1 MPCAYFT
8 TELWAPCLPAKQVV
22 RPRGIEPRTSCV
34 SCKRST
40 TELWVL
46 LFYLTF
52 IFPSCEDRLT
62 ISHENG
68 SIWADISH
76 LTIRRLDDEILLRS
90 RRFSG
95 SLGRSFRR
103 RVRQV
108 SAALPQYSTA
118 VSFFR
123 ILLGE
128 PERQHRRLLP

>member
-1 MPCAYFT
+1 MGNGTRSSRQGKPDRSG
-8 TELWAPCLPAKQVV
+8 LV

-40 TELWVL
+40 TELWAL
-46 LFYLTF
+46 IFYLTF
-52 IFPSCEDRLT
+52 IFPGCEDRLT

-103 RVRQV
+103 R
-108 SAALPQYSTA
+108 
-118 VSFFR
+118 
-123 ILLGE
+123 
-128 PERQHRRLLP
+128 ERQTWGKIG